1 LAKRAEELK
10 GLAEVVA
17 VSTDNILDQQKLN
30 QLLGGAFPL
39 LSDPGLQVISA
50 YQMRHQMGSETV
62 GNMGYVI
69 IDGRGVVR
77 KIAVDPLF
85 GRHADAILGSLRG
98 IQ

>member
-1 LAKRAEELK
+1 M
-10 GLAEVVA
+10 VA
-17 VSTDNILDQQKLN
+17 VSTDRTLEQQKLD
-30 QLLGGAFPL
+30 QLLDGTFTL

-62 GNMGYVI
+62 GNMGYAI

-85 GRHADAILGSLRG
+85 GRHADRIVTSLRELE
-98 IQ
+98 

>member
-1 LAKRAEELK
+1 LK
-10 GLAEVVA
+10 GLANVVA
-17 VSTDNILDQQKLN
+17 VSTDPPSESRKLDELLN
-30 QLLGGAFPL
+30 GAFPL
-39 LSDPGLQVISA
+39 LGDSDLRVISA

-77 KIAVDPLF
+77 KISVDPLF

-98 IQ
+98 LQ